1 MPEIVVVIEG
11 LGGGG
16 AQRVA
21 TALVNR
27 WARDGRGVAVVT
39 LAESKTDFFTLNSKV
54 KRRVAGGTEISKNL
68 IAGLVANFRR
78 VKALR
83 KIFRE
88 ECPRVVV
95 GFGAQINIVVILAA
109 SFLDARVVISER
121 NNPVRQSFGRVWDA
135 LRRALYRFSD
145 VVTANS
151 GAAVEA
157 MRSYVP
163 SEKLVLLP
171 NPPPEP
177 PGREPSPGPV
187 VLAVGRLHPQKAH
200 DVLISAF
207 SRISTKFPDWS
218 LIILGEGDLRGDLES
233 QVVDLGLA
241 GRVQLPGQIED
252 PYRYYLGAGVFA
264 LPSRYEGSSNALLE
278 AMSCGLPVVVSDACL
293 GSVGLVE
300 DGKSGL
306 VVRSGDVDSLAG
318 ALDRLIEGED
328 FRVRLGVAARDKI
341 SRYRDSN
348 VFAEW
353 EQTLFGEMSQKS
365 PKLEGSVS

>member
-21 TALVNR
+21 TILANR
-27 WARDGRGVAVVT
+27 WAREGRGVAVVT
-39 LAESKTDFFTLNSKV
+39 LTDSETDFFTLDSKV

-68 IAGLVANFRR
+68 ISGLAANLRR
-78 VKALR
+78 ILALR

-88 ECPRVVV
+88 EGPRVVV

-109 SFLDARVVISER
+109 SFLGVRVVISER
-121 NNPVRQSFGRVWDA
+121 NDPARQSFGQVWDT
-135 LRRALYRFSD
+135 LRRALYRFAD

-151 GAAVEA
+151 GAAIEA
-157 MRSYVP
+157 MRSYVS

-207 SRISTKFPDWS
+207 ARISPKFPDWS
-218 LIILGEGDLRGDLES
+218 LLILGEGDLRGDLER
-233 QVVDLGLA
+233 QVGELGLA
-241 GRVQLPGQIED
+241 GRVQLPGQTDD
-252 PYRYYLGAGVFA
+252 PYRYYLDAGVFA

-278 AMSCGLPVVVSDACL
+278 AMSCGLPVIVSDACP
-293 GSVGLVE
+293 GSTDLVE

-318 ALDRLIEGED
+318 ALTRLIDAED
-328 FRVRLGVAARDKI
+328 FRARLGAAARDKI
-341 SRYRDSN
+341 SRLRDSN

-353 EQTLFGEMSQKS
+353 EHTLFGEMSTND
-365 PKLEGSVS
+365 PKPEGSVS